1 MYSPFQKVVLP
12 CMSAMQNSEVY
23 EPRKNQR
30 SGKTPRSSRKFHT
43 ANVADNENNFYRFF
57 MHRPVPATSL
67 FPCNVSRDGRNALLS
82 ALLNFSSITTRLQQ
96 NEMVHA
102 SHHSILLV
110 KLHRMISGLPYSP
123 KQQSFARL
131 VNFNV
136 IRGVQL
142 FETDYIKMFF

>member
-1 MYSPFQKVVLP
+1 
-12 CMSAMQNSEVY
+12 MSAMQNSEVY

-30 SGKTPRSSRKFHT
+30 SGKTPRSYRKFQT
-43 ANVADNENNFYRFF
+43 ANVADNENNFCRFF
-57 MHRPVPATSL
+57 MRRPVPATSL
-67 FPCNVSRDGRNALLS
+67 FPCDVSRDGRNALLS

-102 SHHSILLV
+102 SHHSIVLV

-136 IRGVQL
+136 LHCRHTREDNFLKRTI
-142 FETDYIKMFF
+142 